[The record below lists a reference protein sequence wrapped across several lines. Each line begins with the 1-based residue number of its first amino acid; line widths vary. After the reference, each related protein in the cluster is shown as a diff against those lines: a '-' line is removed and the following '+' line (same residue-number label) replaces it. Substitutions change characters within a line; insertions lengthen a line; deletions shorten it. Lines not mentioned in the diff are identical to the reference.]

1 MTINCKGTLIDLSR
15 PKIMGILN
23 LTPDSF
29 SDGGKYNRIDKALH
43 QAEKMLSQGA
53 DFIDIGGQS
62 TRPNADFLSADQELQ
77 RVLPVIEQLIIRF
90 PEILISVD
98 TFWSK
103 VASKSIESGAAM
115 VNDISAGEI
124 DPNMLDTV
132 ALLKVPYVLMHMQG
146 TPQTMQN
153 NTNYNNLV
161 LDIQLFFSK
170 KIAHLK
176 SLGINDIILDLG
188 YGFSKT
194 TEQSFVLLKNQK
206 DFYFGEYPILTGIS
220 RKSMIYKTLKTTPM
234 ESVNGTTALHMLALQ
249 NGASILRVHDV
260 KQAVECVRLYTAYIE
275 SSL

>member
-220 RKSMIYKTLKTTPM
+220 RKSMIYKTLKTTPT

-260 KQAVECVRLYTAYIE
+260 RQAVECVRLYTAYIE